1 MNIAKIE
8 KLVFLIYYYRIPLIV
23 AILLSAFTLKTV
35 ISESFNPIYD
45 VFTLIPI
52 PLVVLAI
59 IGYLVSIILTKNK
72 TKQFIYTLVV
82 IALCLI
88 ALSYFPFINAID
100 KETITLSSIFH

>member
-8 KLVFLIYYYRIPLIV
+8 KLVFLLYYYRIPLII

-35 ISESFNPIYD
+35 ISELFNPIYD

-59 IGYLVSIILTKNK
+59 IGYLGSIILAKNK

-88 ALSYFPFINAID
+88 ALSYFPVIKAVGEKTI
-100 KETITLSSIFH
+100 ETSLFH